1 MRASARRHDLAPVY
15 CWIPGPHGAAKRRR
29 GPVRGLAP
37 RHMTQRRG
45 GEYLMT
51 QRRVTIDRRGFLRLS
66 GAAGAAGPLLAACSS
81 SGSGHGVKSKGGI
94 QISEHVPGP
103 QPVSGGRRGGTVRV
117 AWVDPPDSFDPA
129 IGANLTAWDCITEL
143 VYFGGFMAYDQQF
156 GGPVPNL
163 AAAPPTISPDGT
175 TLTFQI
181 RPEVKSYNGQTIV
194 AGDFKSGWERT
205 LGPKTQTWGASYLS
219 SIVGTSAITS
229 GKTTKLE
236 GVEARGDSTLVVHLT
251 APDFTVLN
259 ALTLPITAPVPS
271 EEVARLGK
279 AWSQRPVGYGPFKIT
294 SYDSAA
300 QTARFDRNP
309 DYFYAGLPYLDAI
322 EYHWG
327 VDPQIELL
335 QLEHGD
341 IDIIGDGIP
350 PTSAAQV
357 LASPTLKPLAHQT
370 SSPGNLY
377 ITMYPTGVPA
387 FGNKLV
393 RQAMNW
399 AINKETLGKI
409 TYGTS
414 TPWGAPFPNQL
425 SDFTRTFQPYGYDPQ
440 RAKQLLAQAGYKKGF
455 SVTLTVASDPP
466 FPDIAQVVQQ
476 QLGAVGVHVTLNQV
490 GANALYSLEYA
501 EQKGSK
507 KLQMS
512 TDLWYMVQP
521 TAADEVDALYV
532 TKASSNFNGYS
543 NSEVDKLAKQ
553 AAADFN
559 TVSRNKL
566 YARIQQLI
574 GEDAPY
580 IFLASTD
587 FLAGVSQRI
596 QNYHYRAE
604 TYSYYDRMWV

>member
-1 MRASARRHDLAPVY
+1 ML
-15 CWIPGPHGAAKRRR
+15 
-29 GPVRGLAP
+29 
-37 RHMTQRRG
+37 
-45 GEYLMT
+45 
-51 QRRVTIDRRGFLRLS
+51 DRRGFLRMT
-66 GAAGAAGPLLAACSS
+66 GAAGAVGAVGGAGPLLAACSS
-81 SGSGHGVKSKGGI
+81 GGSGTSLNKKTGI
-94 QISEHVPGP
+94 QIKEHVPGP
-103 QPVSGGRRGGTVRV
+103 QPVSGGRRGGTVKV

-143 VYFGGFMAYDQQF
+143 VYFGALMAYDEQF

-163 AAAPPTISPDGT
+163 AAAPPAISPDGT
-175 TLTFQI
+175 TLTFSI
-181 RPEVKSYNGQTIV
+181 RPDVKYHNGDTIV
-194 AGDFKSGWERT
+194 AGDFKYAWERT
-205 LGPKTQTWGASYLS
+205 LDPKTQSWGASYFA
-219 SIVGTSAITS
+219 SIVGAGDITS
-229 GKTTKLE
+229 GKTKQLA
-236 GVEARGDSTLVVHLT
+236 GVEVKGDSSLVVHLT
-251 APDFTVLN
+251 APDFTILN
-259 ALTLPITAPVPS
+259 ALTLPIAAPVPS
-271 EEVARLGK
+271 EQVARLGK
-279 AWSQRPVGYGPFKIT
+279 AWAQTPVGYGPFKIT
-294 SYDSAA
+294 SYNSAA
-300 QTARFDRNP
+300 QTARFERNP
-309 DYFYAGLPYLDAI
+309 DYFYAGLPYLNAI
-322 EYHWG
+322 EYRWG
-327 VDPQIELL
+327 VDSQIELL

-350 PTSAAQV
+350 ASSAAQV

-466 FPDIAQVVQQ
+466 FPAIAQVVQQ
-476 QLGAVGVHVTLNQV
+476 QLGAVGVRVTLNQIN
-490 GANALYSLEYA
+490 ANALYSLEYA

-507 KLQMS
+507 RLQMS

-543 NSEVDKLAKQ
+543 NTEVDRLAKQ

-559 TVSRNKL
+559 PVSRNKF
-566 YARIQQLI
+566 YAKIQQLI

-587 FLAGVSQRI
+587 FLAGVSQRV

>member
-1 MRASARRHDLAPVY
+1 
-15 CWIPGPHGAAKRRR
+15 
-29 GPVRGLAP
+29 
-37 RHMTQRRG
+37 MTQRKRA
-45 GEYLMT
+45 
-51 QRRVTIDRRGFLRLS
+51 QRPPQGSRLEADTEITPRHGWMLDRRGFLRMT
-66 GAAGAAGPLLAACSS
+66 GAAGAVGAIGGAGPLLAACSS
-81 SGSGHGVKSKGGI
+81 GGSGSSLGHKTGI

-103 QPVSGGRRGGTVRV
+103 QPVSGGRRGGTVKV

-129 IGANLTAWDCITEL
+129 IGENLTSWDCLTE
-143 VYFGGFMAYDQQF
+143 VVFFGALMAYDGQF

-163 AAAPPTISPDGT
+163 AAAPPAISQDGT
-175 TLTFQI
+175 TLTFRI
-181 RPEVKSYNGQTIV
+181 RPDVKYHNGSTII
-194 AGDFKSGWERT
+194 AGDFKYAWERT
-205 LGPKTQTWGASYLS
+205 LDPKTQSWGASYFA
-219 SIVGTSAITS
+219 SIVGAGDITS
-229 GKTTKLE
+229 GKTKQLA
-236 GVEARGDSTLVVHLT
+236 GVEVKGDSTLVVHLA
-251 APDFTVLN
+251 APDFTILN
-259 ALTLPITAPVPS
+259 AFTLPIASPVPR

-279 AWSQRPVGYGPFKIT
+279 AWGQKPVGYGPFKIT

-377 ITMYPTGVPA
+377 FTMYPTGVPA

-425 SDFTRTFQPYGYDPQ
+425 ADFTRTFQPYGYDPQ
-440 RAKQLLAQAGYKKGF
+440 RAKQLLAQAGYKHGF

-476 QLGAVGVHVTLNQV
+476 QLGAVGVRVTLNQV
-490 GANALYSLEYA
+490 NANALYSLEYA

-507 KLQMS
+507 RLQMS

-532 TKASSNFNGYS
+532 TKASSNYSGYS
-543 NSEVDKLAKQ
+543 NPEVDRLAKQ

-559 TVSRNKL
+559 PVSRNKL
-566 YARIQQLI
+566 YAKIQQLV
-574 GEDAPY
+574 GEDAPF

-587 FLAGVSQRI
+587 FLAGVSQRV

-604 TYSYYDRMWV
+604 TYSFYDRMWV